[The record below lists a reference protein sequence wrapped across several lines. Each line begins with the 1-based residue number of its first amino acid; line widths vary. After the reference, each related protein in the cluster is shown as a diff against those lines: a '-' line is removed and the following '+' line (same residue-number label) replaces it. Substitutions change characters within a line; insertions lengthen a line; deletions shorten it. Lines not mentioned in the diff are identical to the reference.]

1 MDFSKHKEILMKT
14 IVSNLS
20 VYAVMHAIIDLIS
33 IAVLFSVLKNQI
45 GSVAELINLVIL
57 YNVIAFGLQAII
69 GYATDYFKSP
79 RAILLSGCFL
89 TAVSAIGFSS
99 FPVAAVVLAGLG
111 NALFHVGAGS
121 ICLNLTPKKASAPG
135 IFVATGAVGVLAG
148 TVLGKSGQFI
158 AWPLILTLI
167 ILCFF
172 VLVIKKPDM
181 NYKKEEIL
189 NNKVNY
195 FQIILILILLSIA
208 IRSLVGVAI
217 VFPWKTDMGLLI
229 ALTLA
234 VVLGKGLGGLLAD
247 KFGWLKVA
255 VGALV
260 LSIPFLVFG
269 ANLPFIAIVGM
280 FLFNITMP
288 VTLVAIS
295 NILPGRPGFA
305 FGLTCLALVLGS
317 LPIYIYYGVS
327 QFLSSELSILIIILI
342 SSVALFYGL
351 RTYFMKYLK
360 KTA

>member
-1 MDFSKHKEILMKT
+1 MFMKT
-14 IVSNLS
+14 IASNLS
-20 VYAVMHAIIDLIS
+20 VYSVMHAVIDMMT

-45 GSVAELINLVIL
+45 GSIAELINLVIL
-57 YNVIAFGLQAII
+57 YIVIAFGLQAII
-69 GYATDYFKSP
+69 GYATDYLKSP
-79 RAILLSGCFL
+79 RAILLSGCVL
-89 TAVSAIGFSS
+89 IAISVIEFSYL
-99 FPVAAVVLAGLG
+99 PVAAVILAGLG

-121 ICLNLTPKKASAPG
+121 ISLNLTPKKASAPG
-135 IFVATGAVGVLAG
+135 IFVSTGAIGVLVG
-148 TVLGKSGQFI
+148 TILGKSGQFV
-158 AWPLILTLI
+158 AWPFVLTIL
-167 ILCFF
+167 ILCFS
-172 VLVIKKPDM
+172 VLIIKKPEM
-181 NYKKEEIL
+181 NYNKEEIKSS
-189 NNKVNY
+189 KVGY

-217 VFPWKTDMGLLI
+217 IFPWKTNIDLLI

-247 KFGWLKVA
+247 KFGWLQVA

-269 ANLPFIAIVGM
+269 ANSPFIAIVGM

-288 VTLVAIS
+288 VTLVVIS

-305 FGLTCLALVLGS
+305 FGLTCLALMLGVLPVYFG
-317 LPIYIYYGVS
+317 LG
-327 QFLSSELSILIIILI
+327 QFLSRELSIFIIILI

-351 RTYFMKYLK
+351 RTYFTKYLK